1 MNLKKSRKQ
10 LIITHLPIF
19 FLLLISSIS
28 LYKYDIF
35 LNPHFIFMHILLC
48 TYFIFRFERD
58 VRYGNGIVYYK
69 IETQDKIK
77 NKFQNRIEEE
87 MKDFFHILGN
97 QSLFHLFN
105 LELFLAS
112 NKYDWDDKN
121 RFFIKEIGWHRSYKS
136 SKKAILRYSKKYQE
150 IYEGKFLFLI
160 TFLTTIIAIKNDF
173 YSLLIESSIKK
184 KSIFLQKKTIQ
195 NIIPKVYEK
204 IVKCDKAFLNEIINN
219 NKKDYSLMKFIY
231 TPLRRRN
238 LENDRKK
245 VIAYFRKVNMD
256 PKVIKILS
264 NISMEEYNQ
273 MKKYQA
279 YFRDLLYSKR
289 CSINEKLK
297 YLKENGFDFTN
308 WINSMLRNKFVH
320 HLNFRFVKE
329 DDHTCGFKIIFGN
342 YKNKRIT
349 TSDYFR
355 GLCEIY
361 ALSDFLFIQLFNRPS
376 EIKGKMGWR
385 FSIDHGIKALK
396 NPNLNI
402 P

>member
-10 LIITHLPIF
+10 LIIKHLPIF
-19 FLLLISSIS
+19 FLLLINGIS
-28 LYKYDIF
+28 FYIYNIF
-35 LNPHFIFMHILLC
+35 LNPHFIFIYILLG

-77 NKFQNRIEEE
+77 NIFQNRIEEE
-87 MKDFFHILGN
+87 VKDLFHILGN

-105 LELFLAS
+105 IELFLAS

-121 RFFIKEIGWHRSYKS
+121 RFFIKEKGWHRSYKS

-173 YSLLIESSIKK
+173 YSLLVESYIKK
-184 KSIFLQKKTIQ
+184 KSIFLQKRTIQ

-204 IVKCDKAFLNEIINN
+204 IVKCDKAFIKDVINN
-219 NKKDYSLMKFIY
+219 NKKDYSLLKYIY
-231 TPLRRRN
+231 SPLSRTN
-238 LENDRKK
+238 LEIDRKR
-245 VIAYFRKVNMD
+245 VINFFGKINMD
-256 PKVIKILS
+256 PKVINFLS
-264 NISMEEYNQ
+264 NISMEEYDQ

-289 CSINEKLK
+289 CSINEKLD
-297 YLKENGFDFTN
+297 YLKENGYDFTN

-320 HLNFRFVKE
+320 HLNIMFVKNF
-329 DDHTCGFKIIFGN
+329 DNTCGFKIIFGN
-342 YKNKRIT
+342 YKNQIIT
-349 TSDYFR
+349 ASDYYK

-361 ALSDFLFIQLFNRPS
+361 ALADFLFIQLFNRPS
-376 EIKGKMGWR
+376 AVKGKMGWR
-385 FSIDHGIKALK
+385 FSVDHGIKALK